1 MTRRRPPRLGLSL
14 YVGVQRYFLT
24 ICCEDRERRLSD
36 SGTRAL
42 ILREL
47 ARTSGVHGFA
57 VVAYCLMPD
66 HLHAVVEGL
75 RDDSDFFSFVR
86 AFKQQTAYAYKRRV
100 GGRLWQ
106 SSFHDHALR
115 GNESTQAVV
124 RYVLEN
130 PVRARL
136 AKSPC
141 EYPYSGSLVYSKEE
155 VVAWAFGSRSDLM

>member
-24 ICCEDRERRLSD
+24 FVAKTVSVGSQTPDA
-36 SGTRAL
+36 RADL
-42 ILREL
+42 LKEL

-57 VVAYCLMPD
+57 VVVYCLMPD

-75 RDDSDFFSFVR
+75 RNDSDFFSFVR
-86 AFKQQTAYAYKRRV
+86 AFKQHTAYAYKRRV
-100 GGRLWQ
+100 GERLWQ